1 MIFDFNISSYAQ
13 LENISQGMEGMF
25 MVLLPLECIL
35 YYKDDILQEN

>member
-25 MVLLPLECIL
+25 MVLLLL
-35 YYKDDILQEN
+35 DMYTVL

>member
-25 MVLLPLECIL
+25 MALPLEMYTVL
-35 YYKDDILQEN
+35 